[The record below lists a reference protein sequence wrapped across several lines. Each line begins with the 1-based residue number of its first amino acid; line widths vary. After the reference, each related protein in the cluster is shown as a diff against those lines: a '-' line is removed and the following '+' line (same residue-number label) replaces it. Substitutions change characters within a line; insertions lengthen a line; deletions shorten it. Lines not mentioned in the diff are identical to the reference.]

1 MSAATEEGA
10 VLITGASGQVGRA
23 VCALLQAAGAD
34 VLAVDLAADA
44 KARVL
49 ACDLRSEEQVA
60 RLFQCYSIRAVI
72 HLAALLPSG
81 FLADPVRGAEVNLVG
96 SCHLLREAVR
106 YRVRRFVFASSISV
120 YGLAARERPLNEED
134 PAIPGD
140 PYGACKRAVE
150 TVGEALAQKRAL
162 EFVALRIARVVG
174 PGARNTSSPWR
185 SQMFEP
191 AKWSAIAVP
200 FHPGA
205 LLSLVHVQDV
215 ARMLLTLMEAA
226 EIRRRVYNTPAELWE
241 AGQLQKVIL
250 ESTGIRVELG
260 SQGRDPGPTSD
271 GSGFTRDFGVHTRGL
286 RVYLATAAEGL
297 PTSKNAR

>member
-1 MSAATEEGA
+1 MSAAAEEGA

-23 VCALLQAAGAD
+23 VCVLLQAAGAD

-49 ACDLRSEEQVA
+49 ACDLRSQEQVA
-60 RLFQCYSIRAVI
+60 RVFQCHSIRAVI
-72 HLAALLPSG
+72 HLAALLPSA
-81 FLADPVRGAEVNLVG
+81 FLADPIGGAEVNLVG
-96 SCHLLREAVR
+96 SCHLLREAVQ
-106 YRVRRFVFASSISV
+106 YHVRRFVFASSISV
-120 YGLAARERPLNEED
+120 YGLAARERPLYEED
-134 PAIPGD
+134 PAIPSD

-174 PGARNTSSPWR
+174 PGAKNTSSPWR

-191 AKWSAIAVP
+191 SKWSAISIP

-241 AGQLQKVIL
+241 AGQLQKAIQ
-250 ESTGIRVELG
+250 EITGIRVELA
-260 SQGRDPGPTSD
+260 SQERDPGPTSD
-271 GSGFTRDFGVHTRGL
+271 GGRFTGDFGVHTRGL
-286 RVYLATAAEGL
+286 REYLATAAEGL
-297 PTSKNAR
+297 PISKNAR